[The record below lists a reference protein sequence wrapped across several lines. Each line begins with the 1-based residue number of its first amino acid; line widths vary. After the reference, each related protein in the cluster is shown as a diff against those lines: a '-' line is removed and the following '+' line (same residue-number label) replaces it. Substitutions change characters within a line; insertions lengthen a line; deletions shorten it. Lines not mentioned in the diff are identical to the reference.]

1 MPAAEVSGRSFRHL
15 VLVVQIIVFRRQ
27 MFAGFSLFRPAFALI
42 SPPVDALSSAPRSDA
57 RTHSATHRA
66 RFNTSES
73 GLLAPLSL
81 VSLLSIAGARTQILE
96 IHVEN
101 TCTNLISDR
110 RPTDRRAARGE
121 ENFAVGRRSVGKS
134 YFGGAFAAF
143 FPVSPPRVEIQLF
156 GRLVLAA
163 SRMNQRHPQS
173 RHTPHGGGEKPSQR
187 KVPAC
192 KRAEGGLG
200 QWLPVATADHVCPLP
215 PLSPGACYLPLVSSL
230 LTHKTQTLSD
240 LHACCAWRRCA
251 RQRYQ
256 HAPHSR

>member
-1 MPAAEVSGRSFRHL
+1 MRSRA
-15 VLVVQIIVFRRQ
+15 RRG
-27 MFAGFSLFRPAFALI
+27 ATREHT
-42 SPPVDALSSAPRSDA
+42 APRTE
-57 RTHSATHRA
+57 RVC

-101 TCTNLISDR
+101 TCTNQISDR